1 MKLFVV
7 RFLQDKRNIYE
18 GRHKA
23 HSTTFSQNSIYSLG
37 TVNQTYERW
46 GTYTIL
52 ASFPVPG
59 DAWSS
64 LPFNHYKEHV
74 IRKVQE
80 NQQGLDFSGVHQVV
94 VNKTDAGSMDKR
106 NLW

>member
-1 MKLFVV
+1 MEDTRYK
-7 RFLQDKRNIYE
+7 
-18 GRHKA
+18 
-23 HSTTFSQNSIYSLG
+23 YSLQYSHRIPYIHK
-37 TVNQTYERW
+37 TSTNQTYEIS
-46 GTYTIL
+46 GTYTVL

-80 NQQGLDFSGVHQVV
+80 NQQGLEFDGVHQVL
-94 VNKTDAGSMDKR
+94 VNKTDAGLMDIQ
-106 NLW
+106 NV